1 MTTPDIPTDAAA
13 RTGQPGHEPTGEA
26 DFAPTVLL
34 RDHTV
39 LSDVRAR
46 AENQRRPTT
55 LPGNSGGDDGVGRN
69 VGRYEVKERL
79 GRGGMASVFKA
90 HDPSIA
96 RDVALK
102 FLHAALCE
110 DDECRGRFLREAR
123 AAGGLSHPNIVVVH
137 DVGEIEGRPYMAMEM
152 LTGQSLAEELEG
164 SRQLPVREA
173 VTVAMQLA
181 RALDYAHKR
190 GVVHR
195 DIKPGNIMR
204 DAASRAVK
212 VTDFGIAH
220 VEGGG
225 GVAELRTRVGDVIGT
240 PQYMSPEQAR
250 GEKLDG
256 RSDLFSVGIVL
267 YQMVTGQRPFRG
279 ENLLAVA
286 THIANEPHAPIDK
299 QRRDVPA
306 SLRRLID
313 RCLNKAAAQRFQTGL
328 ELADALAKVRSEL
341 DESAREAVRPQII
354 PLRVKWAASMALVVA
369 LVMGAT
375 ATLITHKQFAAMMGQ
390 VTDNGASLARFIAA
404 QNAAAALGED
414 WEAVEVTVQEV
425 MKTGNFER
433 ISVVDLGGT
442 VRAASKPDLVGL
454 PYKALPSEP
463 IGSHTGKVAAT
474 RFVAGGENVLGFEAP
489 ITFQGKRVG
498 QVFLGIAEAPL
509 ISVAN
514 LSITLMVVL
523 ALVTVMAVSLATY
536 VMANR
541 FAKPVRLISEAM
553 GEIGKGHFA
562 HRMDGQPNDEFGLL
576 FADFDAMAQALQ
588 DRQSGTT
595 TGVPSNT
602 LLSAGNTPKTT
613 PATPADP
620 SAAVGQ
626 G

>member
-1 MTTPDIPTDAAA
+1 MNSDDPTQRA
-13 RTGQPGHEPTGEA
+13 QPRPGPNGEA
-26 DFAPTVLL
+26 DFAATVLMGHSTL
-34 RDHTV
+34 LAIGD
-39 LSDVRAR
+39 SIAAR
-46 AENQRRPTT
+46 PSTPHT
-55 LPGNSGGDDGVGRN
+55 LPGAPTGDDGVAHH

-110 DDECRGRFLREAR
+110 DAECRSRFLREAR

-164 SRQLPVREA
+164 SRQLPVRES
-173 VTVAMQLA
+173 VTVALQLA

-204 DAASRAVK
+204 DAASRVVK

-220 VEGGG
+220 VEDGGTG
-225 GVAELRTRVGDVIGT
+225 AAEMRTRVGDVIGT

-267 YQMVTGQRPFRG
+267 YQMLTGLRPFRG
-279 ENLLAVA
+279 DNLLAVA
-286 THIANEPHAPIDK
+286 TRIANEPHAPIDK
-299 QRRDVPA
+299 TRKDVPA
-306 SLRRLID
+306 SLRRLVD
-313 RCLNKAAAQRFQTGL
+313 RCLAKSAAQRFQSGR
-328 ELADALAKVRSEL
+328 ELADALVKVRTEI
-341 DESAREAVRPQII
+341 DETARESNRPRIV
-354 PLRVKWAASMALVVA
+354 PLRVKWAAAMALVVA
-369 LVMGAT
+369 IVMGAT
-375 ATLITHKQFAAMMGQ
+375 ATLINHTQFDAMMRQ

-404 QNAAAALGED
+404 QNAAAALGDD
-414 WEAVEVTVQEV
+414 WEAVDVAVQEI

-433 ISVVDLGGT
+433 ISVVDLGGI
-442 VRAASKPDLVGL
+442 VRAASKSGL
-454 PYKALPSEP
+454 EGQPYKAPPSETLTSN
-463 IGSHTGKVAAT
+463 GSNSVVT
-474 RFVAGGENVLGFEAP
+474 RFVVDGESVLGFEAP

-498 QVFLGIAEAPL
+498 QVFMGIAEKPL
-509 ISVAN
+509 TQVAN
-514 LSITLMVVL
+514 LSTMLMAVL
-523 ALVTVMAVSLATY
+523 AFVTVLAVALATY

-541 FAKPVRLISEAM
+541 FEKPVRLISEAM
-553 GEIGKGHFA
+553 AEIGKGHFG
-562 HRMDGQPNDEFGLL
+562 HRMDGKPNDEFGLL

-588 DRQSGTT
+588 DRNGNAT
-595 TGVPSNT
+595 TGASGEHT
-602 LLSAGNTPKTT
+602 MAISATQAHAAA
-613 PATPADP
+613 PAK
-620 SAAVGQ
+620 Q

>member
-1 MTTPDIPTDAAA
+1 MNSDDPTQRA
-13 RTGQPGHEPTGEA
+13 QPLPSPTGEA
-26 DFAPTVLL
+26 DFAATVLMGHSTL
-34 RDHTV
+34 LAIGD
-39 LSDVRAR
+39 SFAAR
-46 AENQRRPTT
+46 PPTPHT
-55 LPGNSGGDDGVGRN
+55 LPGAPTGDDGVAHH

-110 DDECRGRFLREAR
+110 DAECRSRFLREAR

-164 SRQLPVREA
+164 SRQLPVRES
-173 VTVAMQLA
+173 VTVALQLA

-204 DAASRAVK
+204 DAASRTVK

-220 VEGGG
+220 VEDSGTGA
-225 GVAELRTRVGDVIGT
+225 AEMRTRVGDVIGT

-267 YQMVTGQRPFRG
+267 YQMLTGLRPFRG
-279 ENLLAVA
+279 DNLLAVA
-286 THIANEPHAPIDK
+286 TSIANEPHAPIDK
-299 QRRDVPA
+299 TRKDVPA
-306 SLRRLID
+306 SLRRLVD
-313 RCLNKAAAQRFQTGL
+313 RCLAKSAAQRFQSGR
-328 ELADALAKVRSEL
+328 ELADALVKVRTEI
-341 DESAREAVRPQII
+341 DETARESNRPQIV
-354 PLRVKWAASMALVVA
+354 PLRVKWAAAMALVVA
-369 LVMGAT
+369 IVMGAT
-375 ATLITHKQFAAMMGQ
+375 ATLINHTQFEAMMRQ

-404 QNAAAALGED
+404 QNAAAALGDD
-414 WEAVEVTVQEV
+414 WEAVDVAVQEI
-425 MKTGNFER
+425 MKTGSFER
-433 ISVVDLGGT
+433 ISVVDLGGI
-442 VRAASKPDLVGL
+442 VRAASKPGL
-454 PYKALPSEP
+454 EGQPYKAPPSETLTP
-463 IGSHTGKVAAT
+463 HGSRSVVT
-474 RFVAGGENVLGFEAP
+474 RFVVDGESVLGFEAP

-498 QVFLGIAEAPL
+498 QVFMGIAEKPL
-509 ISVAN
+509 TQVAN
-514 LSITLMVVL
+514 LSTMLMVVL
-523 ALVTVMAVSLATY
+523 AFVTVLAVALATY

-541 FAKPVRLISEAM
+541 FEKPVRLISEAM
-553 GEIGKGHFA
+553 AEIGKGHFG
-562 HRMDGQPNDEFGLL
+562 HRMDGKPNDEFGLL

-588 DRQSGTT
+588 DRNGNAT
-595 TGVPSNT
+595 TGASSDHT
-602 LLSAGNTPKTT
+602 LAVSATQAHAAA
-613 PATPADP
+613 PAK
-620 SAAVGQ
+620 Q